1 MRRTR
6 STWPALIAVSVL
18 TLAACGGDDGG
29 DSGGGGGG
37 GGDAA
42 AAEYPTETINLIVPY
57 APGGPTDL
65 AGRTIGSCIEEEL
78 GQTVVVE
85 NREGASGSV
94 GMQAMLA
101 GGDDGH
107 SISLIAVPATA
118 TNPLQDDVGYTNED
132 YLPIAAVTQIPS
144 ALIVGADSQFADAEE
159 FFAYAEENP
168 GELNVGV
175 PGATTSQAME
185 LRRLA
190 EEYGV
195 EVTAVPFTGNAEMT
209 TAILGGNVDAIFI
222 NASQDVL
229 ENIEAGSFVP
239 LAVSPPEPVDYID
252 APTLAEVGYP
262 ELTNSVSVFGLAAPA
277 GVPENVVSTLEDTV
291 QTCLEQEEVRGQ
303 LGEQYVPDE
312 FVDSE
317 AFQARI
323 DSIIEAYGPI
333 LQE

>member
-6 STWPALIAVSVL
+6 STWPALIAASVL
-18 TLAACGGDDGG
+18 TLTACGGSEDAGTE
-29 DSGGGGGG
+29 DSGGE
-37 GGDAA
+37 A

-57 APGGPTDL
+57 AAGGPTDL
-65 AGRTIGSCIEEEL
+65 AARTIGSCIEEEL

-94 GMQAMLA
+94 GMQAMIA
-101 GGDDGH
+101 GGNDGY
-107 SISLIAVPATA
+107 SLSLIAVPASA

-132 YLPIAAVTQIPS
+132 YVPIAAVTQIPS
-144 ALIVGADSQFADAEE
+144 ALIVGADSRFADAEA
-159 FFAYAEENP
+159 FFSYAEENP

-175 PGATTSQAME
+175 PGSTTSQAME

-222 NASQDVL
+222 NSSQDVL
-229 ENIEAGSFVP
+229 ENIDAGSFVP
-239 LAVSPPEPVDYID
+239 LAVSPPEPVDYIE
-252 APTLAEVGYP
+252 APTLAESGFE
-262 ELTNSVSVFGLAAPA
+262 ELTNSVSVFGLAAPT
-277 GVPENVVSTLEDTV
+277 GVPDNVVSTLEETV
-291 QTCLEQEEVRGQ
+291 DTCLQKDEVREQ

-312 FVDSE
+312 FIGSDEFST
-317 AFQARI
+317 RI
-323 DSIIEAYGPI
+323 DEIVEAYGPI